1 MFSSSCSLLKLQ
13 FDATPFSGHT
23 HMTSHG
29 SGRARLETLFS
40 GGSTASI
47 IDWISSCRNIGVN
60 EAGTPLELSDE
71 NSRNWALWWEIQ
83 YWKCIKHGPYTL
95 IFFAYLSTRFTLKSK
110 YCGCRCQHDRDRYHA
125 GRTTFKI
132 LVWDD
137 LGNWSERKQKDELAR
152 MNLLSVYLSIYHV
165 SCFSVYVSN
174 TQLLMN
180 CALLSLHPY
189 FTLTNLWSSN
199 MAMENPPSTNV
210 FRLYTFQ
217 RLDFP

>member
-1 MFSSSCSLLKLQ
+1 MKLVL
-13 FDATPFSGHT
+13 P
-23 HMTSHG
+23 
-29 SGRARLETLFS
+29 
-40 GGSTASI
+40 
-47 IDWISSCRNIGVN
+47 W
-60 EAGTPLELSDE
+60 
-71 NSRNWALWWEIQ
+71 NWAMKTRETELFDG
-83 YWKCIKHGPYTL
+83 KSSIKNVSNMDRTPWSSLH
-95 IFFAYLSTRFTLKSK
+95 IYLLAS
-110 YCGCRCQHDRDRYHA
+110 RYHA

-137 LGNWSERKQKDELAR
+137 LGNWGERKQKDELAR

-180 CALLSLHPY
+180 CALMSLHPY
-189 FTLTNLWSSN
+189 FMITLTNLWSSN